1 LKERLL
7 EYKGILVAWSAGA
20 MNCAEKVYASPEL
33 EGKQLI
39 RFMID
44 GLMELE

>member
-20 MNCAEKVYASPEL
+20 MNCAEKVYASP
-33 EGKQLI
+33 KFI
-39 RFMID
+39 F
-44 GLMELE
+44 